1 VWPPSWAAR
10 KLSVVTGSR
19 NLIEIR
25 RCRDARRV
33 VIFIGMPKPQPSRP
47 RLKPHRPKPP
57 FKKQKQQ
64 QGRSGQESK
73 LAAPASHDAPDYRP
87 ADKLKGKVALITG
100 GDSGIGRAV
109 AILFAREGADVAIVY
124 LPDDQ
129 QDAEATAVHIELE
142 GRRALLIPG
151 DVTSSQFCDDAVKR
165 TVRELGKLDILVNNA
180 GYARGQERIE
190 DITDEQ
196 LDRTVKTNL
205 YGYFYMAR
213 AAIPRMK
220 RGGSIIMTGSISA
233 IESQPTLID
242 YAMTKAA
249 NHALVKSLSQG
260 LIEKGIRVNCV
271 APGPVWTPLATL
283 ASGDDDGAK
292 DFGKDAPMKR
302 PAQPDE
308 LAPAYVYF
316 ASNADSSY
324 VSGATLLVYGG
335 KPSPV

>member
-1 VWPPSWAAR
+1 VPAW
-10 KLSVVTGSR
+10 SR
-19 NLIEIR
+19 NR
-25 RCRDARRV
+25 REKNHRCSDAR
-33 VIFIGMPKPQPSRP
+33 IIGMLCPMPKPP
-47 RLKPHRPKPP
+47 RTSKLKPP

-64 QGRSGQESK
+64 RGRSGQERK
-73 LAAPASHDAPDYRP
+73 LAAPASHEAPDYKP
-87 ADKLKGKVALITG
+87 AGKLRGKIALITG

-109 AILFAREGADVAIVY
+109 AILFAREGADVAIIY
-124 LPDDQ
+124 LSDDQ
-129 QDAEATAVHIELE
+129 DDAEATQSHIESH

-151 DVTSSQFCDDAVKR
+151 DVTSSKFCDNAVKR
-165 TVRELGKLDILVNNA
+165 TVREFGKLDILVNNA
-180 GYARGQERIE
+180 GYACGQERIE
-190 DITDEQ
+190 DISDEQ

-213 AAIPRMK
+213 AAIPHMK
-220 RGGSIIMTGSISA
+220 RGGRIVMTGSISA

-249 NHALVKSLSQG
+249 DHALVKALSQA
-260 LIEKGIRVNCV
+260 LIDKGIRVNCV

-283 ASGDDDGAK
+283 ASDDEEAR

-308 LAPAYVYF
+308 LAPAYVHF